1 MNATQATDPACA
13 VGRSGSDDAIDLQRI
28 TTGDSGGLTDLYDR
42 HSAGIFGLALR
53 ITNDRSMAED
63 VVQEAFVSVWKN
75 AARFD
80 PARGSGRTWILAITH
95 HRAIDAVRRRRG
107 LVMSLDGEDGLP
119 VWAPAGPDVWP
130 EVSQRLDR
138 AAVQLA
144 LAALPEVQRRSIE
157 LAYFGGLTQEEI
169 AVATGAPLGTVKSRV
184 RLGLLRLRKS
194 LRQSDLEQGSIV
206 TAI

>member
-13 VGRSGSDDAIDLQRI
+13 VSRSGSDDAIDLQRI
-28 TTGDSGGLTDLYDR
+28 ITGDSGGLTDLYDR

-80 PARGSGRTWILAITH
+80 PARGSGRTWI
-95 HRAIDAVRRRRG
+95 